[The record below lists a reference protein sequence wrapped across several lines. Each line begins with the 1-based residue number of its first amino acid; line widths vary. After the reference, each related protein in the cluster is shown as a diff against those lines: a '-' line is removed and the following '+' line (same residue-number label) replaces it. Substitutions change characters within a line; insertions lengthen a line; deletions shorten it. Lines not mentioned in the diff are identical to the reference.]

1 MLAIGDK
8 VNLIDIDL
16 RKEIALKEQPG
27 VVEKIYEDFILIKLE
42 NYRTCLNKADLI
54 EGEGFK
60 LQVIKDNKSID
71 VGKEVFKDLKLLDSP
86 KSREAYH
93 NFKKMVIRRG

>member
-1 MLAIGDK
+1 MIDIGDK

-60 LQVIKDNKSID
+60 LQVIKDNRLID
-71 VGKEVFKDLKLLDSP
+71 VGKEVFKGLRLLDSP
-86 KSREAYH
+86 KAREPYH
-93 NFKKMVIRRG
+93 NFKKIKIRRR

>member
-1 MLAIGDK
+1 MIDIGDK

-16 RKEIALKEQPG
+16 RKEIALKEQTG
-27 VVEKIYEDFILIKLE
+27 VVEKIYKDFILIKLE

-60 LQVIKDNKSID
+60 LQVIKDN
-71 VGKEVFKDLKLLDSP
+71 
-86 KSREAYH
+86 
-93 NFKKMVIRRG
+93 